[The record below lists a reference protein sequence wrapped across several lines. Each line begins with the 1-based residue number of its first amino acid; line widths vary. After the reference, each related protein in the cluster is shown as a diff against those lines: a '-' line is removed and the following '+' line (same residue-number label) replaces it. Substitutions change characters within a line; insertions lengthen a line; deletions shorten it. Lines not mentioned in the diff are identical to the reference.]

1 MDSSMN
7 DCSQRTLAVHRTGGS
22 LHCSAVAKTRREV
35 SVAELSGK
43 TVEEDSDES
52 VRFGKR
58 VNLRAASNLRRIHV
72 LRRTRVRRSSDR
84 SSSRPTSK
92 SGLVEMC
99 AEEDRHG
106 SRLPPWSCL
115 STAFAGLQRSS
126 LSRHP
131 WFGGAQREHTASC
144 TGGTIACVTFGVLR
158 SQILSLRKPSLR

>member
-1 MDSSMN
+1 MTVH
-7 DCSQRTLAVHRTGGS
+7 REHLAVHRT
-22 LHCSAVAKTRREV
+22 REARTALPWQKQCVRV
-35 SVAELSGK
+35 SVAESSGK
-43 TVEEDSDES
+43 KSRKTAYGES
-52 VRFGKR
+52 VRFEIG
-58 VNLRAASNLRRIHV
+58 VNLRAASNLRRIRV

-144 TGGTIACVTFGVLR
+144 TGRTIACVTFGVLR
-158 SQILSLRKPSLR
+158 GQILSLRRPSPR